1 MVQPPVTAFSAAP
14 PLPPIP
20 IGTMSQ
26 GIKAT
31 ARSAEAKLQSAMD
44 EVKQGQAAAISITSD
59 LKRGA
64 MKAAPKLSDATDRAA
79 DKIS

>member
-1 MVQPPVTAFSAAP
+1 
-14 PLPPIP
+14 
-20 IGTMSQ
+20 
-26 GIKAT
+26 
-31 ARSAEAKLQSAMD
+31 MD